1 MEYEYG
7 LYYFD
12 PEDGKTYLCEREG
25 EEPGTKIILQYLPH
39 EVVGQYFTDT
49 TEPEPEEQTKI

>member
-12 PEDGKTYLCEREG
+12 PEDGKTYLCERIGEAEG
-25 EEPGTKIILQYLPH
+25 GKIILQYLPH
-39 EVVGQYFTDT
+39 ELIGNYFS
-49 TEPEPEEQTKI
+49 EA